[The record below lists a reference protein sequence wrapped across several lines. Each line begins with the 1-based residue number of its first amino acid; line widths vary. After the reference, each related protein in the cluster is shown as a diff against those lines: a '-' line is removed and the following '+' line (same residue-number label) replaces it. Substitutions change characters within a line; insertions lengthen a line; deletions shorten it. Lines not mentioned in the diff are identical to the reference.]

1 MAVIAVCNQKG
12 GCGKTTLVFNLAQAF
27 ALEGDI
33 VLLVDLDP
41 QGSAV
46 DWRSMSPAAG
56 VGFEVEPMERAALV
70 RNIRNLRR
78 EHDFVLIDC
87 PPQYADLSAD
97 AIRVSDL
104 VLVPV
109 QPSPL
114 DVWATGPVVDLVL
127 ARQEATGGAPRGAYV
142 ISRAISNTALQR
154 SLAQALEQQRLPVL
168 SSGTTQRVAY
178 AVSAAAGGTVFDGR
192 PGAAR
197 REIEAL
203 RDEIKELLKD
213 DQS

>member
-1 MAVIAVCNQKG
+1 MSVIAVCNQKG

-27 ALEGDI
+27 SLDGNS

-41 QGSAV
+41 QGSAA
-46 DWRSMSPAAG
+46 DWRSMSPGGG
-56 VGFEVEPMERAALV
+56 VGFDVEPMERTALV

-78 EHDFVLIDC
+78 EHDLVLIDC

-114 DVWATGPVVDLVL
+114 DVWATSPVVDLVL

-154 SLAQALEQQRLPVL
+154 SLGQALEQQRLPVL

-192 PGAAR
+192 AGPAR

>member
-1 MAVIAVCNQKG
+1 
-12 GCGKTTLVFNLAQAF
+12 
-27 ALEGDI
+27 
-33 VLLVDLDP
+33 
-41 QGSAV
+41 
-46 DWRSMSPAAG
+46 
-56 VGFEVEPMERAALV
+56 VGFEVEPMERSVLV

-78 EHDFVLIDC
+78 EHSLVLIDC
-87 PPQYADLSAD
+87 PPQYADVSAD

-127 ARQEATGGAPRGAYV
+127 ARQEVTGGSPRGAYV
-142 ISRAISNTALQR
+142 ISRAISNTAVQR
-154 SLAQALEQQRLPVL
+154 SLAQALEEKPLPL
-168 SSGTTQRVAY
+168 LASGTTQRVAY
-178 AVSAAAGGTVFDGR
+178 AVSAAAGTTVFDGR
-192 PGAAR
+192 VGPAR

-213 DQS
+213 D